1 MQICRAMF
9 TQEAPSFEGRHHR
22 IEGALNFP
30 RPARPGGPPILIGGS
45 GERRTIPLL
54 ARHAD
59 ACNFFGDV
67 ATIRHKLDVLDRCC
81 EEIGRDPGEI
91 TKTRLG
97 AVVIA
102 PTSAEA
108 ERKLRHVIEI
118 RNLDPERVRTF
129 ITGDPDSVAEQVD
142 AFMEAGLDGMLISLP
157 DAHNLETV
165 ELAAR
170 TLAERLGSATHRSRI

>member
-1 MQICRAMF
+1 M
-9 TQEAPSFEGRHHR
+9 
-22 IEGALNFP
+22 
-30 RPARPGGPPILIGGS
+30 RPGGPPILIGGS

-67 ATIRHKLDVLDRCC
+67 ATIRHKLDVLDRAC
-81 EEIGRDPGEI
+81 EQAGRDPGEI

-108 ERKLRHVIEI
+108 ERKVKWVTEI
-118 RNLDPERVRTF
+118 RNLDPERVRTSF
-129 ITGDPDSVAEQVD
+129 IIGDPDSVAEQVD

-157 DAHNLETV
+157 DAHDIETV

-170 TLAERLGSATHRSRI
+170 TLAGRLGSATAV